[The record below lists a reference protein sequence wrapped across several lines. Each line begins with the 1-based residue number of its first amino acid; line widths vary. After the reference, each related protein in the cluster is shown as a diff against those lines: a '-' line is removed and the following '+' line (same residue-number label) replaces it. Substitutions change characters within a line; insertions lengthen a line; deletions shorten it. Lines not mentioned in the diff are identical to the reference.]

1 MKQKTCEEFIQELG
15 SKSPVPGG
23 GGATALV
30 GAISAA
36 LGSMV
41 TNLTIGKKKYQEIE
55 EELVKKQ
62 NTLKHLQEQFLLCMQ
77 EDADNFM
84 PLYFAYSLPKT
95 TKEEQ
100 TSRQEALEEALCQA
114 IQTPMKLINLCEQ
127 TIDINIFLLQKGG
140 KNVVSDA
147 ACGITLA
154 EAAMKTASYNILI
167 NTKLMKDREKAE
179 QCNTKVYNILKENQ
193 EKVRKIEPEIEKHLI
208 R

>member
-1 MKQKTCEEFIQELG
+1 MKEKTCEEFIDALA
-15 SKSPVPGG
+15 SKSPTPGG

-55 EELVKKQ
+55 EELMNKQSKLKK
-62 NTLKHLQEQFLLCMQ
+62 LQEKFLLCIQ
-77 EDADNFM
+77 KDADNFM
-84 PLYFAYSLPKT
+84 PLYFAYSLPKKT
-95 TKEEQ
+95 IEEQ
-100 TSRQEALEEALCQA
+100 TSREKALEEALEQA
-114 IQTPMKLINLCEQ
+114 IQVPMELMNLCEE

-154 EAAMKTASYNILI
+154 EAAMKMASYNIFI
-167 NTKLMKDREKAE
+167 NTKLMKNQEKAE
-179 QCNTKVYNILKENQ
+179 QFNTRIYTILEKNQ
-193 EKVRKIEPEIEKHLI
+193 EKVRKIEPEIEKHLK